1 MDRDGG
7 QQRPIIE
14 IINRFKTAVEDLE
27 RATDVLRE
35 KCGIYMVR
43 EQAIA
48 REYPSPTDAES
59 RYNIP
64 VLDELEKLIR
74 RINCVKDDIKEIS
87 TLLA

>member
-1 MDRDGG
+1 MDRQDG

-14 IINRFKTAVEDLE
+14 IINRFKVSVEDLE
-27 RATDVLRE
+27 EATKVLRE

-43 EQAIA
+43 EEAIA
-48 REYPSPTDAES
+48 REHPSPTDAES

-74 RINCVKDDIKEIS
+74 RINSVEDDIKEIS